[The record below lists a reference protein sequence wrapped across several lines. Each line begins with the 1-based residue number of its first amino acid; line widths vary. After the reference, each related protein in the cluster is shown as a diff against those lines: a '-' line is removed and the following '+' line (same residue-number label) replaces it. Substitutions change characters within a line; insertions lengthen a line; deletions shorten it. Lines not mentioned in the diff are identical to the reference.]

1 MRARYAELLFDA
13 TKVPP
18 SDADYL
24 ADVDS
29 GFYASAYLRSWAFEA
44 QVRDFLRDEFGSAW
58 FARREAGSLLRELWS
73 EGQRMTAEEL
83 VHELTGSELDLDSLV
98 ARVRERVGSR

>member
-1 MRARYAELLFDA
+1 MEARYAELLEDA

-18 SDADYL
+18 STADYL

-44 QVRDFLRDEFGSAW
+44 QVRDFLREEFGRAW
-58 FARREAGSLLRELWS
+58 FTRPEAGSLLRELWS
-73 EGQRMTAEEL
+73 EGQRLTAEEL
-83 VHELTGSELDLDSLV
+83 VRELTGSELELDALV
-98 ARVRERVGSR
+98 ARVRERVG